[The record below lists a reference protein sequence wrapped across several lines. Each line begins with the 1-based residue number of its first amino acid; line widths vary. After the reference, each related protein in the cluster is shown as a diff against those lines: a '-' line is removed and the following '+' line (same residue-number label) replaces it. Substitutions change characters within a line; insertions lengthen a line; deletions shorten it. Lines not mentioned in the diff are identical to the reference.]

1 MNNHWNNVRQLD
13 TKQALSVSLC
23 SLVITF
29 ISARFQHNIVWK
41 FDSFKTYTISGK
53 CVELIE
59 TNDRKMAE
67 SSVSFIVYRC

>member
-23 SLVITF
+23 SMVITF
-29 ISARFQHNIVWK
+29 ISARFQRNIVWK
-41 FDSFKTYTISGK
+41 FDSFKTYIISGK
-53 CVELIE
+53 WVELIQ